1 MFNASCYNEKIVIG
15 HLSTIEEQ
23 LASQK
28 LEGHPGICILGNILD
43 DTNRTLLNNNEIDKG
58 NLYLIKGDKKRAIA
72 KAETLYDEGIQCL
85 IDFDHSY
92 HISQQN
98 VYNEMIK
105 HKSIKTIYV

>member
-43 DTNRTLLNNNEIDKG
+43 DINRTLLNNNEIDKG
-58 NLYLIKGDKKRAIA
+58 NLYLIKGDKSVQLQRLK
-72 KAETLYDEGIQCL
+72 LYMMKE
-85 IDFDHSY
+85 S
-92 HISQQN
+92 N
-98 VYNEMIK
+98 V
-105 HKSIKTIYV
+105 